1 MPTKRA
7 MSTGAPARD
16 DAAGAKPKVAAL
28 LTALD
33 AYMVRQGLRS
43 TEQRR
48 VIVDT
53 FATAQSHLT
62 IEELLALVKQRDP
75 RIGYATVYRTLKML
89 AESGIAN
96 ELHFGDGFARYEL
109 REALSHHDHL
119 ICVSCGVIVEFE
131 EPAIEQLQ
139 ERVAERHHFVVTSH
153 RHELYGMCPNCQTAE
168 SASKSQ
174 SPRHR

>member
-1 MPTKRA
+1 MPIKRA
-7 MSTGAPARD
+7 PSSRESPRDGSGDARPRV
-16 DAAGAKPKVAAL
+16 AKL
-28 LTALD
+28 LNILD
-33 AYMVRQGLRS
+33 AYMIRRGLRS

-53 FATAQSHLT
+53 FAGAQSHLT

-96 ELHFGDGFARYEL
+96 ELHFGDGFSRYEL

-119 ICVSCGVIVEFE
+119 ICTSCGVIVEFE

-139 ERVAERHHFVVTSH
+139 ERIAERHGFSVTSH
-153 RHELYGMCPNCQTAE
+153 RHELYGFCPKCQ
-168 SASKSQ
+168 SSGSVDASPSTW
-174 SPRHR
+174 RR

>member
-7 MSTGAPARD
+7 IPSSESPRD
-16 DAAGAKPKVAAL
+16 DAAGAKPKVAEL

-53 FATAQSHLT
+53 FVGAQSHLT
-62 IEELLALVKQRDP
+62 IEELLALVKKRDP

-89 AESGIAN
+89 SESGIAN
-96 ELHFGDGFARYEL
+96 ELHFGDGFSRYEL

-119 ICVSCGVIVEFE
+119 ICTSCGTIVEFE
-131 EPAIEQLQ
+131 EPAIEEIQ
-139 ERVAERHHFVVTSH
+139 EHVAARYDFIVTSH
-153 RHELYGMCPNCQTAE
+153 RHELYGLCPNCQTDQAVG
-168 SASKSQ
+168 KSS
-174 SPRHR
+174 SPRRK